1 MPKSYEKR
9 LLLYKIET
17 TEGTDAAPVVGTDA
31 ILTRNLRADGFDADT
46 KIRNLDGQYFGARP
60 AALTS
65 IRQPVSF
72 EVEIAGS
79 GVSAVT
85 VPAWMKLN
93 RVCGFDAG
101 VVVSTTHV
109 LQTPISA
116 SIPSATVWPFYD
128 NLRRQV
134 RGTRGNV
141 TLTFEDDEIP
151 FFSYDMIGY
160 PPSTLVDE
168 STPGTP
174 TLTAF
179 PDPVLCSTAATTFT
193 LGGFAAPLRRLS
205 INAGV
210 ALEPRSLIG
219 PSDRVLFRNREITGE
234 AVIELPDLTSKNY
247 FTNVAN
253 RTTQVLQLI
262 HGTVVG
268 NIVQLDAPRA
278 EIGLPAFSEEQG
290 IVMMTLPLRLLPST
304 GAGNDELTIQ
314 SK

>member
-1 MPKSYEKR
+1 MAKSYEKR

-17 TEGTDAAPVVGTDA
+17 TEGTDATPVIGTDA
-31 ILTRNLRADGFDADT
+31 ILTRNLSADGFDADT

-60 AALTS
+60 ASLTS

-72 EVEIAGS
+72 EVEIAGA
-79 GVSAVT
+79 GATAIT

-93 RVCGFDAG
+93 RVAGFDAG

-116 SIPSATVWPFYD
+116 SVPSATLWPFYD

-141 TLTFEDDEIP
+141 TMTFEDDEIP
-151 FFSYDMIGY
+151 FFSYDMVGY

-174 TLTAF
+174 TLTMF

-193 LGGFAAPLRRLS
+193 LGAYAAPLRRLTL
-205 INAGV
+205 NVGATV
-210 ALEPRSLIG
+210 EPRSLIG
-219 PSDRVLFRNREITGE
+219 PADRVFYRNREVTGE
-234 AVIELPDLTSKNY
+234 AMIELPDLTAKNY

-268 NIVQLDAPRA
+268 NIVQIDAPRA
-278 EIGLPAFSEEQG
+278 EIGLPTFSEEQG
-290 IVMMTLPLRLLPST
+290 IVMMGLPLRLLPST
-304 GAGNDELTIQ
+304 GAGNDELTVT